1 MCTSL
6 NSLTFITFAGY
17 NLSTS
22 LYHFVYTLQNYRYSV
37 NQQILFGKNEIIF
50 REMGKEQ
57 INNRVL
63 AAVGV
68 VLETHKELTKSA
80 FAKLL
85 DIKPSTFTE
94 ILKGRMNAS
103 SELMALLVRNYAVSA
118 TWLLTGQ
125 GNMLKSDEAS
135 PTQYTGTGEMLVS
148 DEPVQYNTGPQETM
162 VDKLLG
168 IIDKKDNIIREQ
180 AEDIGHLRSELEQ
193 LKQRLQSSAATT
205 TETPTNAE

>member
-1 MCTSL
+1 
-6 NSLTFITFAGY
+6 
-17 NLSTS
+17 
-22 LYHFVYTLQNYRYSV
+22 
-37 NQQILFGKNEIIF
+37 
-50 REMGKEQ
+50 MGKEQ

-63 AAVGV
+63 TALGV
-68 VLETHKELTKSA
+68 VLDTHKELTKTA
-80 FAKLL
+80 FAKML

-103 SELMALLVRNYAVSA
+103 SELMAFLVSNYYISA

-125 GNMLKSDEAS
+125 GNMLNSDAAS
-135 PTQYTGTGEMLVS
+135 PPQYSGTGEMLVS
-148 DEPVQYNTGPQETM
+148 DEPVQYNTGPTESM

-193 LKQRLQSSAATT
+193 LKKRIQSSAATT
-205 TETPTNAE
+205 TETPPNSE